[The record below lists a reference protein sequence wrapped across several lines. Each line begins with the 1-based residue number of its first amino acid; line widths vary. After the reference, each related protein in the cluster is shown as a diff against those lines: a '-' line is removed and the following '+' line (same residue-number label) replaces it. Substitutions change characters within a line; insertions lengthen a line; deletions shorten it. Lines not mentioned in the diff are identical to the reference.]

1 MQMPVSYFISSSNT
15 LPVNTSQ
22 YFLLFFAPQTISLIL
37 FHAAVVVLD
46 ESHASLKKEKACEVF
61 RLLERIALENKVTC
75 DGQAVNASRLVYTP
89 CLVLSIWQCDILA
102 TYPLALCL
110 YRVVFILTS
119 NEGMEHLAST
129 KAKRRETSGAWKQQH
144 LREAILEEWE
154 GKNVMS
160 ECNLSI
166 SLEKLVS

>member
-1 MQMPVSYFISSSNT
+1 
-15 LPVNTSQ
+15 
-22 YFLLFFAPQTISLIL
+22 
-37 FHAAVVVLD
+37 
-46 ESHASLKKEKACEVF
+46 
-61 RLLERIALENKVTC
+61 
-75 DGQAVNASRLVYTP
+75 
-89 CLVLSIWQCDILA
+89 
-102 TYPLALCL
+102 
-110 YRVVFILTS
+110 
-119 NEGMEHLAST
+119 MEHLAST